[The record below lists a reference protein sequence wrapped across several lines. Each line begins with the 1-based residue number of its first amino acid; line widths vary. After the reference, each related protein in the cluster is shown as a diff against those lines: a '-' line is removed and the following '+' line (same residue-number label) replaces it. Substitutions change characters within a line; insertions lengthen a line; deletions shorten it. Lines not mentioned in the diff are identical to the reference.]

1 VQALWPEERHAV
13 VSVPDKRRGE
23 RIVLVTTARSADPEE
38 LRKFGK
44 AHGAAQLMVPGDI
57 VKVDEIPVL
66 GSGKTDY
73 VAARGLAISRLGL
86 GEAA

>member
-1 VQALWPEERHAV
+1 MLNIYRLAS
-13 VSVPDKRRGE
+13 SVRLSSR
-23 RIVLVTTARSADPEE
+23 TARSADPEE